1 MGIQMPGINGVPI
14 SLREQSTETKA
25 LQSRWEMG
33 YIYVL
38 VRLNALWHLMPF
50 VTLVVERSWKI
61 KGRVGQFSSVNMIF
75 FSYHPVNY
83 NSNVKDIYVWKS
95 AKCFLLQCPLWQM
108 RALLG
113 SSADGGKTLE
123 PNSNYSISKGHIHT
137 HIHTQHTHTQPSTP
151 IFTHLNTRN
160 YTVTAQDLKTNKHMV
175 LFRPQAQWLYFY
187 GQFYL

>member
-1 MGIQMPGINGVPI
+1 MT
-14 SLREQSTETKA
+14 S
-25 LQSRWEMG
+25 
-33 YIYVL
+33 
-38 VRLNALWHLMPF
+38 NALCH
-50 VTLVVERSWKI
+50 TVVERSWKI
-61 KGRVGQFSSVNMIF
+61 KGRVGQFSSVKTIF

-160 YTVTAQDLKTNKHMV
+160 YTVTAQDLKLINAWCYLDHRLSDCILWPILPIKD
-175 LFRPQAQWLYFY
+175 PAQDNLSSI
-187 GQFYL
+187 

>member
-1 MGIQMPGINGVPI
+1 MFCDIYCPLSHWLWKGLERLRAELASSLLWIWFPLVIIQWTII
-14 SLREQSTETKA
+14 Q
-25 LQSRWEMG
+25 
-33 YIYVL
+33 
-38 VRLNALWHLMPF
+38 
-50 VTLVVERSWKI
+50 
-61 KGRVGQFSSVNMIF
+61 
-75 FSYHPVNY
+75 
-83 NSNVKDIYVWKS
+83 NVKDIYVWKS

-137 HIHTQHTHTQPSTP
+137 HIHTQHTHTHTQPSTP

-160 YTVTAQDLKTNKHMV
+160 YTVTAQDWKTNKRMV